1 MDSSELKLTPQE
13 CEEIK
18 DKGRWLR
25 RVANPFVDF
34 YVIVA
39 IGAAGSPM
47 TTEVTQRRE
56 DKQVRDHAKDLYD
69 PGSIRGALR
78 LTKASPQHADSTQN
92 LRRRF

>member
-1 MDSSELKLTPQE
+1 VCSKCTLTIEHALMLTAMDPSELRLSPQE

-25 RVANPFVDF
+25 RVVNPFADF

-47 TTEVTQRRE
+47 TTEVARRRE
-56 DKQVRDHAKDLYD
+56 DKQVRDHAKDLY
-69 PGSIRGALR
+69 ALVVSAGR
-78 LTKASPQHADSTQN
+78 T
-92 LRRRF
+92 